1 MSLFT
6 ALWPPEEAIRDLAAA
21 VDRLRSARPK
31 LEADVAAGLRGFRF
45 VSPRRWHVTLCFH
58 GDDADEQRL
67 GTRLDQRIPG
77 LSRDQAPRLR
87 LAGAGTFRGVLWVGV
102 EAREEADATSLHAL
116 VRAAGGDPRSFHGHL
131 TVVRW
136 GAGEPN
142 RTELRRLFEQYQG
155 PWWSPEEVAL
165 VRSDRES
172 GVAVYRTVHRVSLGA
187 R

>member
-6 ALWPPEEAIRDLAAA
+6 ALWPPEEAIRDLAVA

-31 LEADVAAGLRGFRF
+31 LEADIAAGVRGFRF

-67 GTRLDQRIPG
+67 SARLDRRIPR
-77 LSRDQAPRLR
+77 LSRHRPPRLR
-87 LAGAGTFRGVLWVGV
+87 LAGAGTFRGVMWVGV
-102 EAREEADATSLHAL
+102 EPHEEADATSLHAL
-116 VRAAGGDPRSFHGHL
+116 VRAAGGDPYSFRGHL

-142 RTELRRLFEQYQG
+142 RTELRRLFEQYRG

-165 VRSDRES
+165 VRSDREA
-172 GVAVYRTVHRVSLGA
+172 GAAVYRTVHRVGIGT